1 MSVRLNFFL
10 FPPFLG
16 YLILVSLK
24 NKKEGGE
31 KSPNHFSFLVSCR
44 FMGVCVHKGQL
55 HALTEVRLFHNIP
68 TEYEIFSSQ
77 DRFCNCHSP
86 GESFFYGDW

>member
-1 MSVRLNFFL
+1 MSERLKFFSS
-10 FPPFLG
+10 FFG
-16 YLILVSLK
+16 VFYISFF
-24 NKKEGGE
+24 KEQKRGGE

-55 HALTEVRLFHNIP
+55 HALTEVRLFHNVH
-68 TEYEIFSSQ
+68 TEYEIFSSL

-86 GESFFYGDW
+86 

>member
-1 MSVRLNFFL
+1 MSVRLHFL
-10 FPPFLG
+10 FPPFLVNP
-16 YLILVSLK
+16 ILVSF
-24 NKKEGGE
+24 KEQKRGGE

-55 HALTEVRLFHNIP
+55 HALTEVRLFHNIH
-68 TEYEIFSSQ
+68 TEYEIFHSQ

-86 GESFFYGDW
+86 